1 MNVWNH
7 IELQELLQIH
17 RYSVSIYSRMI
28 VSIYMSSL
36 VRGIYSMTECII
48 PSCRGCESSH
58 RGTTCECV
66 YHPCTIRKI
75 IFQGKTR
82 ENLPVYPEDHSRS
95 QFQGGTIHGVPALTS
110 NLLCHPMK
118 GRSAFK
124 LQTCVIDLSCPVP
137 SEIVGCKTYGKRIKN
152 TLSARFATIV
162 FVLQSEIQA
171 IWKYSISCE
180 NHHTV
185 FG

>member
-82 ENLPVYPEDHSRS
+82 ENIPVYPEIPLWIQWPSKTPNFVATNRQTRS
-95 QFQGGTIHGVPALTS
+95 KCPRTLST
-110 NLLCHPMK
+110 K
-118 GRSAFK
+118 FK
-124 LQTCVIDLSCPVP
+124 LGHTHMELSLCKIQIDTKSRPYL
-137 SEIVGCKTYGKRIKN
+137 IK
-152 TLSARFATIV
+152 
-162 FVLQSEIQA
+162 
-171 IWKYSISCE
+171 
-180 NHHTV
+180 
-185 FG
+185 G